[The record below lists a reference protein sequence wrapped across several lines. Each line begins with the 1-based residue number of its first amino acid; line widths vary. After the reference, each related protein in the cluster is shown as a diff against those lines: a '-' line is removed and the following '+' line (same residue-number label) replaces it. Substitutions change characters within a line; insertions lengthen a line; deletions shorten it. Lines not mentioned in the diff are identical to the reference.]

1 MLKNKSIKIVW
12 YRSSP
17 TKRVL
22 SVWKVCP
29 SDWYLQPER
38 SAVHPAGPREV
49 AYYKEDEKGQILQE
63 GINEWA
69 QVVPGWQRRPLTAP
83 TICRDSVLHLLLD
96 VRLPAY
102 RRSVRAAGDQQARG
116 FLIGGTSGRTP

>member
-1 MLKNKSIKIVW
+1 MLKNSRSKIVW

-22 SVWKVCP
+22 SVWRSVP

-38 SAVHPAGPREV
+38 SAVHPAGREQV

-63 GINEWA
+63 GTTSWA

-83 TICRDSVLHLLLD
+83 TSADDPVLHLLLD

-102 RRSVRAAGDQQARG
+102 WRLCWAAGDQQARG
-116 FLIGGTSGRTP
+116 FLIGGTSVVPP